1 MAKQSSDSYST
12 TSLINIASDPFTVN
26 AGTVTRNGGTM
37 TFTYNSRCTFNKTFG
52 SKGLNTRKLKVE
64 YNVDTDG
71 LSTRYNNNIYVQLKI
86 QFYERE
92 YTNGEYTYS
101 NGVYQTID
109 IMPYSSDEEKGNY
122 KNDIIDLDGQFIKS
136 MQIIIRFNGTGGTID
151 LTKLNIYYTVDID
164 EDSFNNYADRWAN
177 DNFSDYYDNMVQ
189 QVGTY
194 IEPRT
199 SDPSGSELYAGRIW
213 LRVDLIE

>member
-1 MAKQSSDSYST
+1 MTKQSSDSYST

-26 AGTVTRNGGTM
+26 TGTVTRSGGTM
-37 TFTYNSRCTFNKTFG
+37 TFTYNSRCTFSKTFG

-71 LSTRYNNNIYVQLKI
+71 LSTRYNNNIYVQLKV

-92 YTNGEYTYS
+92 YNNGEYTYS

-136 MQIIIRFNGTGGTID
+136 MQIIIRFNGTSGTID

-164 EDSFNNYADRWAN
+164 EDSFNDYADRWAD

>member
-1 MAKQSSDSYST
+1 MAKQSSDTYSS
-12 TSLINIASDPFTVN
+12 TSLINIGSDPFTVN
-26 AGTVTRNGGTM
+26 TGTVTRNGSILE
-37 TFTYNSRCTFNKTFG
+37 FVYNSRCTFDKTFG
-52 SKGLNTRKLKVE
+52 AKGLNTRKLKVE

-71 LSTRYNNNIYVQLKI
+71 LSTRYNNNIYIQLKV

-92 YTNGEYTYS
+92 YNNGQYTYS
-101 NGVYQTID
+101 DGVYQTID

-122 KNDIIDLDGQFIKS
+122 KNDIIDLDAQFIKS
-136 MQIIIRFNGTGGTID
+136 MKIIIRFNGTSGTID
-151 LTKLNIYYTVDID
+151 LTKLNIYYTVDIN
-164 EDSFNNYADRWAN
+164 EDSFNDYADNWADN
-177 DNFSDYYDNMVQ
+177 NFSNYYDNMVQ

-199 SDPSGSELYAGRIW
+199 SDPPASDLYAGRIW